1 MGRTGTG
8 RLGTTHYCRGTVV
21 VNSVHKS
28 CTLGFRGTTVS
39 CQFNIRRC
47 VYTGRTSTTGTF
59 LYDILLNP
67 GFQDNCHYHA
77 ISKTTDD
84 QKFGEKLS
92 LPKGRL
98 PGVHKT

>member
-1 MGRTGTG
+1 M
-8 RLGTTHYCRGTVV
+8 
-21 VNSVHKS
+21 HKS
-28 CTLGFRGTTVS
+28 CTLGFRGTRVS
-39 CQFNIRRC
+39 YQFNIRHYVCRN
-47 VYTGRTSTTGTF
+47 STTGTF

-98 PGVHKT
+98 GVMNITAICKGTSRGSIQKDYA